1 MAKLISDRAILCSK
15 SSQIHGEWQTLPNL
29 LFRSGNRWIFALT
42 AKMSEKP
49 PIIRRDFYQI
59 GKKSEKS
66 VVSTINLAKTF
77 VDKCL
82 EPGKTILS

>member
-1 MAKLISDRAILCSK
+1 
-15 SSQIHGEWQTLPNL
+15 
-29 LFRSGNRWIFALT
+29 
-42 AKMSEKP
+42 MSEKP